1 MDLSYLFNKK
11 EPTNYV
17 EQASQDPIAKFLEEK
32 AMKSQKVKQPIT
44 PEKEQI
50 IKKNFSINP
59 QVQQK
64 VQMESQP
71 ESPVQQEDTQVQQPY
86 QEPAPQPDWNIPSET
101 IEESINYET
110 LPEEFKKNKDLSLSD
125 RAEKMLPERTWKDF
139 LPYLAPLLV
148 EGLMGVNA
156 DAAGI
161 SGQALLDAE
170 QKRMQRKQSLE
181 DKLLDME
188 KARLLRK
195 TNLGKGAQVK
205 SLRNKSTGESEI
217 GYFDPRTQIMTVRG
231 RPVDTSEYE
240 LAPGLSTQEFIKR
253 SDIGKEKQKELG
265 DYFGR
270 GVRIDPDTLL
280 LSRVVNG
287 KLVPIQTARG
297 ILDPGQVKQ
306 LDSIVRGFKT
316 TDIYKKNAD
325 TLGFAGTLKSLIQE
339 NNPISLEMAK
349 SELAKAAEGGGR
361 LTKEDVERLGGSRA
375 IKDQARRFAYLQKT
389 GKSLTPKDRK
399 DMMRVAQILEE
410 RARKNLSSSIMGL
423 EQDFIQRGGIAG
435 AVQTALNPYAPQL
448 YQNQSAKPSKSG
460 TVLVKNVETG
470 QVGDIPAANLER
482 ALKSKK
488 FILVNQNKK

>member
-161 SGQALLDAE
+161 SGKALLDAE

-270 GVRIDPDTLL
+270 GVRVDPDTGLL
-280 LSRVVNG
+280 TMVKNGRVI
-287 KLVPIQTARG
+287 PIQVQKG
-297 ILDPGQVKQ
+297 QLNPKQVKD
-306 LDSIVRGFKT
+306 LDKIVTGFKT
-316 TDIYKKNAD
+316 TDVYKKNAD
-325 TLGFAGTLKSLIQE
+325 TLRFAQTVQGLLNE
-339 NNPISLEMAK
+339 GNPVAIEMAR

-361 LTKEDVERLGGSRA
+361 LSDADIARLGGSRA
-375 IKDQARRFAYLQKT
+375 IRYQIDRFTYLQLS
-389 GKSLTPKDRK
+389 GEPATPRDVAF
-399 DMMRVAQILEE
+399 MQRVADILEE
-410 RARKNLSSSIMGL
+410 KARKNLNESIVGL
-423 EQDFIQRGGIAG
+423 EKDFIQRGGIVG
-435 AVQTALNPYAPQL
+435 AVQTALNPYSPQL
-448 YQNQSAKPSKSG
+448 AQKPSAESG
-460 TVLVKNVETG
+460 ISGMVKVKHPKTGKIGYIPRKNLNKALEQNYKVLK
-470 QVGDIPAANLER
+470 
-482 ALKSKK
+482 
-488 FILVNQNKK
+488 